1 MCYVPMYA
9 CLLFL
14 MTTWQLV
21 RAVEV
26 SDVHARDAH
35 DLLLKVLFSTQAAA
49 GHLHPDRGVSLRFPR
64 FIRLRPDKTPEEASG
79 PELLVELFNK
89 QTRRVQNAAERLG
102 RT

>member
-1 MCYVPMYA
+1 
-9 CLLFL
+9 
-14 MTTWQLV
+14 
-21 RAVEV
+21 
-26 SDVHARDAH
+26 
-35 DLLLKVLFSTQAAA
+35 
-49 GHLHPDRGVSLRFPR
+49 VSLRFPR